1 MFCPKCGSACLP
13 EHRFCKSC
21 GAPTGVAADVQEAA
35 AAVAAPAVQPIA
47 GAQSVAAPAV
57 FPGVPPAGV
66 PPAGLPPA
74 YGAPIPPTV
83 MYSGGQP
90 VYYVPAPAAQVHRQ
104 QINLLESLQSRI
116 RSMASTDSLE
126 GFSLGQMF
134 SEVFKKHGAEAVEN
148 YLLVGSTKTTPP
160 IDLVETGWPK
170 PWLFF
175 RVLAALVIA
184 YVALIFMFM
193 ETGNPNCVPGIMFLG
208 AFAVPLATLTLFFEL
223 NTPHN
228 VSLHTVGKLFLMG
241 AVVSLGMAVFI
252 EPLSIFQISSME
264 AGPVEETAKLLA
276 VVLVMRSTRYKY
288 LLNGILFGATVGA
301 GFAAFETAG
310 YALNM
315 AFLPGLI
322 PGLLNGILQNG
333 AISQKASDAATHAAV
348 VQMLAILK
356 LRGIEAPLGHVAWT
370 ALAAG
375 AFWRVK
381 QDKPLNMSMLLDT
394 RFLKAFA
401 IPVVMHA
408 IWDAPWQLP
417 FQGNQIVTGLI
428 TWYVVFGLVQQGLRQ
443 VKEEQ
448 RSHLETT
455 LVNVEASLQAPGTAT
470 A

>member
-13 EHRFCKSC
+13 EHKFCKSC
-21 GAPTGVAADVQEAA
+21 GAPMGVASDAEVAGQAA
-35 AAVAAPAVQPIA
+35 PTPILQTNGGAQAVAAYPSVPPPGVLPPGMPPPYIPP
-47 GAQSVAAPAV
+47 GAQPVMY
-57 FPGVPPAGV
+57 PGV
-66 PPAGLPPA
+66 
-74 YGAPIPPTV
+74 
-83 MYSGGQP
+83 GQP
-90 VYYVPAPAAQVHRQ
+90 VYYVAAPGAQVHSQ
-104 QINLLESLQSRI
+104 VNLLESLRGRI

-134 SEVFKKHGAEAVEN
+134 SEVFKRRGADVVEN

-184 YVALIFMFM
+184 YAAHIFMFM
-193 ETGNPNCVPGIMFLG
+193 QTGNPNCVPGIMFLG

-223 NTPHN
+223 NTPRN

-276 VVLVMRSTRYKY
+276 VVLVMRNTRYKY
-288 LLNGILFGATVGA
+288 MLNGILFGATVGA

-315 AFLPGLI
+315 AFLPGLV
-322 PGLLNGILQNG
+322 PGLLQGILQNG
-333 AISQKASDAATHAAV
+333 SLSQNASDAATHAAV
-348 VQMLAILK
+348 VQMLQILR

-370 ALAAG
+370 ALAVG

-381 QDKPLNMSMLLDT
+381 QDKPLNVSMLLDT

-408 IWDAPWQLP
+408 IWDASWQLP
-417 FQGNQIVTGLI
+417 FEGNQILTGLI

-448 RSHLETT
+448 KSHLEST
-455 LVNVEASLQAPGTAT
+455 LVNVEAALQAPGPAT